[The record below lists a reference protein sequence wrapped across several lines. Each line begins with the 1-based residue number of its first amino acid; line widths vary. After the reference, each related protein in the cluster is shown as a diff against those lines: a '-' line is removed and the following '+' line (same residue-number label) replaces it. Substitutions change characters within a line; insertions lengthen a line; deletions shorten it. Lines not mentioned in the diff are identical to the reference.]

1 MAQRIRAHLGWHL
14 ETAARLLRA
23 TSFWVPLIP
32 AAGFLA
38 VYELDQIPSVSPFLT
53 KAWAET
59 FSPLVLAVGVALAG
73 WLVVRRGRTYDK
85 WLLAFAL
92 ALFLRE
98 LHFAGTNTA
107 FYIALV
113 VLIAW
118 ASYARER
125 LEPFIYDRRIV
136 AITMAM
142 FCTYAVTKV
151 LDRGYVNQLLPAGA
165 SRHLFEENLELLGHL
180 LFVTLV
186 IVSRH
191 VPERA
196 TAPAA
201 VDHIQVA
208 GE

>member
-1 MAQRIRAHLGWHL
+1 MAQRIQTHLRWHL

-23 TSFWVPLIP
+23 TPLWVPLIP
-32 AAGFLA
+32 VAGFLA
-38 VYELDQIPSVSPFLT
+38 VYELDRIPVVSPFLT
-53 KAWAET
+53 KPWAET
-59 FSPLVLAVGVALAG
+59 FSPLVLAVGVVLAG
-73 WLVVRRGRTYDK
+73 WLVVRRGLTYDK

-107 FYIALV
+107 FYVALV
-113 VLIAW
+113 VLLVW
-118 ASYARER
+118 ASYAREQ

-136 AITMAM
+136 AIMMAM

-151 LDRGYVNQLLPAGA
+151 LDRGYVNEFLPAGA

-180 LFVTLV
+180 VFVTLV
-186 IVSRH
+186 LVSRY

-196 TAPAA
+196 TAAA
-201 VDHIQVA
+201 EVDRIQVP